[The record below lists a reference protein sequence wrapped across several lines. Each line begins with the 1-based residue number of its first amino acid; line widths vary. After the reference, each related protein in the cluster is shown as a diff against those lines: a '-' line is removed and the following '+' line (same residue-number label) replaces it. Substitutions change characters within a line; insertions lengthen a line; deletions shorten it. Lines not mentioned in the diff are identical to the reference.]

1 MLTDYLSFLSLG
13 SPVTLARGDDDYS
26 SAISASESESIR
38 FGYSSETTV
47 YVSGSG
53 KC

>member
-1 MLTDYLSFLSLG
+1 MLTDYLNFLSLG
-13 SPVTLARGDDDYS
+13 SPVSLARGDEDYS
-26 SAISASESESIR
+26 SAISSSEYIE

-47 YVSGSG
+47 YVSGNG

>member
-1 MLTDYLSFLSLG
+1 MLTDYLSLLDLG
-13 SPVTLARGDDDYS
+13 SPVTLDRGDDDYS
-26 SAISASESESIR
+26 SAISSSESIQ

-47 YVSGSG
+47 YVSGNG